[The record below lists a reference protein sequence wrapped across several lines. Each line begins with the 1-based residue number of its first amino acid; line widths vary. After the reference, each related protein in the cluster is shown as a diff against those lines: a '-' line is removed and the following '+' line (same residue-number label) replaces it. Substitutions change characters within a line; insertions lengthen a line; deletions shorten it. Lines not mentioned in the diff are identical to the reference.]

1 MCVSLP
7 SCSGT
12 HRRSVPRLCGFCLEH
27 FAFFTFI
34 TTVDGG
40 NLAPFRV
47 PKIPL
52 LAFRA
57 TF

>member
-12 HRRSVPRLCGFCLEH
+12 HRCSVPRLCGFCLEH
-27 FAFFTFI
+27 FAFSTFI

-47 PKIPL
+47 P
-52 LAFRA
+52 
-57 TF
+57 